1 MLKKSICFFLFVILS
16 IPASSQTSDTKR
28 QEAKLLFVGNSLTY
42 YNNLPDL
49 VKEEALKKNVHLD
62 IDMIAFP
69 NYALIDHWDD
79 GKVQKRIQEGNYDFV
94 LIQQGPSSQSY
105 GREVLFD
112 YGRRFKNLC
121 DKNGARLTF
130 FMVWPSQNH
139 YATFNSV
146 IKNHEDA
153 AKAINAGI
161 CPVGKV
167 WKTHFDATG
176 DYSFY
181 GPDGFHPSTK
191 GSQVAAE
198 VIVSCLF

>member
-1 MLKKSICFFLFVILS
+1 MLKKSICFFLFLLLW
-16 IPASSQTSDTKR
+16 IPVSSQEGDTKQ
-28 QEAKLLFVGNSLTY
+28 QEVKLLFVGNSLTY
-42 YNNLPDL
+42 YNDLPDL
-49 VKEEALKKNVHLD
+49 VKQEALKKNIHLNV
-62 IDMIAFP
+62 DMVAYP

-79 GKVQKRIQEGNYDFV
+79 GKVQKMIKEENYDFV

-112 YGRRFKNLC
+112 YGRRFKTLC
-121 DKNGARLTF
+121 DTNGAQLTF
-130 FMVWPSQNH
+130 FMVWPSKNH
-139 YATFNSV
+139 FTTFDSV

-167 WKTHFDATG
+167 WKTHFDTTA

-181 GPDGFHPSTK
+181 GSDGFHPSLK
-191 GSQVAAE
+191 GSQAAAK
-198 VIVSCLF
+198 VIITCLF